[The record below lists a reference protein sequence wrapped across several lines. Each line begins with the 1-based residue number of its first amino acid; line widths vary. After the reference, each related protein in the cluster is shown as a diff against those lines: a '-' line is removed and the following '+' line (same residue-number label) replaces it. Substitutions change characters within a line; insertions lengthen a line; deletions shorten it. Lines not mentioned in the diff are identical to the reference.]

1 MKNKNLLDISGKYGY
16 SDNRFIYKTNERDEY
31 FFGIC
36 PESCRWWDCSDR
48 KKKEWEE
55 EGMDPGGRTETPGNT
70 WGGVGKTWLHV
81 TADSV

>member
-48 KKKEWEE
+48 KKKEWTR
-55 EGMDPGGRTETPGNT
+55 EGELKLRGILGGE
-70 WGGVGKTWLHV
+70 
-81 TADSV
+81 